1 MGSFNSQCF
10 ISKQILSGEDKA
22 FIIPFIENPLSTNSI
37 LIQDKNVLNF
47 YSANYLENK
56 PFIAYSYPI
65 ECEYYDY
72 GNFNIKNTEQN
83 KNSLKYLFDL
93 LFNEMLEVLEG
104 ENSYHE
110 KAFSIK
116 SVYDSAKEYSFED
129 LLKIYEDIQENRIF
143 DNQRSFVKKN
153 NQVLNMNLSAISY
166 YVLEYSKKYK
176 HNFEKYF
183 RKETINKETIREFLS
198 FKNYIKNKE
207 VAIFVDENLEKKVL
221 DFLNFKKDFDYKELY
236 ILLENRLNLYFILS
250 IMKDMN
256 IDFEPIIYA
265 GQDYD
270 NSTGKLFYKKIKE
283 VI

>member
-22 FIIPFIENPLSTNSI
+22 FIIPFIENPHGTNSI

-47 YSANYLENK
+47 YPENYLENK

-72 GNFNIKNTEQN
+72 GDFNIKNTEQN

-116 SVYDSAKEYSFED
+116 SVYDSAKEYSFEE
-129 LLKIYEDIQENRIF
+129 LLKIYEDMQENRIF
-143 DNQRSFVKKN
+143 DNQRSFIKKN

-183 RKETINKETIREFLS
+183 RKQTINKETIRDFLS
-198 FKNYIKNKE
+198 FKNYIKNRE
-207 VAIFVDENLEKKVL
+207 VDIFIDENLEKKVL
-221 DFLNFKKDFDYKELY
+221 DFLNLKKDFNYKELY

-270 NSTGKLFYKKIKE
+270 NSTGKLFYKKMKE